1 MGIILS
7 IFYGFVGLVIIFFIV
22 QKVISMGIDQSK
34 EVKALRS
41 ELNEIKKMLKD
52 LKGR

>member
-1 MGIILS
+1 
-7 IFYGFVGLVIIFFIV
+7 
-22 QKVISMGIDQSK
+22 MGIDQSK